1 MKIYEVAIL
10 GGGAAGLMAA
20 IAAGERGRSTIVLEK
35 NRRPGVKIL
44 MSGGTRCNITNARG
58 LHDLSVVSGPIDP
71 AYDYS
76 LARGA
81 RSVMDAF
88 APDGKFLG
96 AALREFDVAATV
108 CFFESEGVRTKIE
121 ANGKIFPVSDR
132 ASDVLAAL
140 VRKVERAGV
149 EIRTNHAAL
158 DIESVSNRFQIRC
171 SEGDVEAER
180 VIVAVGGRSY
190 PGCGTTGDGYAW
202 ARKFGHS
209 IVEPRPALVPLS
221 LQDPRWT
228 SLKGVTLTDVKASV
242 QIAGKVVDERREAVL
257 FAHFGVTGP
266 AILDISR
273 AIARSDGSERAAL
286 VLDLLPELSIEALD
300 SQIRERAR
308 SGKRG
313 VASLIPDSIPRRVAD
328 ELIDYA
334 GIPYNRTGAD
344 LSRDERKRLVAAI
357 KSLELVIAG
366 TTGFAKAEVT
376 RGGVTLSEI
385 DPRTCE
391 SKLCERFYVVGE
403 ALDLDGRIGGYNFQA
418 AFSTGRLAGR
428 FE

>member
-1 MKIYEVAIL
+1 M
-10 GGGAAGLMAA
+10 
-20 IAAGERGRSTIVLEK
+20 
-35 NRRPGVKIL
+35 
-44 MSGGTRCNITNARG
+44 
-58 LHDLSVVSGPIDP
+58 
-71 AYDYS
+71 
-76 LARGA
+76 
-81 RSVMDAF
+81 MDAF

-96 AALREFDVAATV
+96 AALREFDVAATIR
-108 CFFESEGVRTKIE
+108 FFESQGVRTKIE

-132 ASDVLAAL
+132 AADVLAAL
-140 VRKVERAGV
+140 VRKAERSRV

-158 DIESVSNRFQIRC
+158 DIESLSNRFLIRC

-202 ARKFGHS
+202 ARKFGHT

-228 SLKGVTLTDVKASV
+228 SLKGVTLNDVKASV
-242 QIAGKVVDERREAVL
+242 QIGGKIVDERREAVL

-286 VLDLLPELSIEALD
+286 VLDLLPELSIDALD

-308 SGKRG
+308 SGKRS

-334 GIPYNRTGAD
+334 GIPHNRTGAD